1 MGNLSARGLRI
12 VRGGTTVLA
21 GVDLDARAGTLS
33 AIVGPNGAGKT
44 TLLGALGGTLRPAAG
59 TITLDGV
66 ALADL
71 SAAERARTL
80 TTLAGATTAPSLT
93 VREAVVTGRFA
104 HHPWWDWRRTAADG
118 DEADAA
124 IERVGLTTFADR
136 SFDTLSSGEQQRAWI
151 ALALAQG
158 ASVLLLDEPTSHL
171 DVRYAHEV
179 LGLLKRVAAD
189 GATVVVVLH
198 DLNEAAAYADHVA
211 LLAGG
216 TLIAQ
221 GAPRELIDPAPLE
234 RAYGVAFVAVDAD
247 GKRRVFPAAP

>member
-1 MGNLSARGLRI
+1 MGNLSARGLRV
-12 VRGGTTVLA
+12 VRGGTTVLS
-21 GVDLDARAGTLS
+21 GVDLDARVGTLS

-44 TLLGALGGTLRPAAG
+44 TLLGALAGELRPAAG
-59 TITLDGV
+59 TVALDGV
-66 ALADL
+66 ALSAL
-71 SAAERARTL
+71 GAAERARTL
-80 TTLAGATTAPSLT
+80 TTLAGGTTAPSLT

-104 HHPWWDWRRTAADG
+104 HHAWWDWRRTAADAT
-118 DEADAA
+118 EADTA
-124 IERVGLTTFADR
+124 IERVGLAAYADR

-158 ASVLLLDEPTSHL
+158 ARVLLLDEPTSHL

-179 LGLLKRVAAD
+179 LGLLKRVAAG

-211 LLAGG
+211 LLAAG

-221 GAPRELIDPAPLE
+221 GTPRALIDPALLE
-234 RAYGVAFVAVDAD
+234 RAYGVAFTAVDLE